1 MKKILI
7 SIVLV
12 LVLLVGCLAT
22 FAACKDSGSNGVVVV
37 GYTLYEPMNYEENG
51 ELVGFDTDLAKAVF
65 KELNYE
71 VVFKEINWDAKYM
84 DLNSGNITCIW
95 NGFTSSC
102 TDTNAAGETVNRKDL
117 VSFSYDYMKNYQAV
131 VVKASEQSSYTDFET
146 SFAGKQGYVEA
157 GSAGEEY
164 AENAKGATIKTATKQ
179 MEAIMQVKT
188 GAADFA
194 VVDYLLAN
202 SIVGKGDFQNLAF
215 VSQLNS
221 EVEYYAIG
229 FKKGSKFTAKV
240 NAVLEKFAKN
250 GKLAEIAKKYGLDNA
265 VITDF
270 SSQK

>member
-22 FAACKDSGSNGVVVV
+22 FAACKEDKDVVVV

-51 ELVGFDTDLAKAVF
+51 KLVGFDTELAKAVF
-65 KELNYE
+65 EDLGYK
-71 VVFKEINWDAKYM
+71 VVFKEIDWKTKYV
-84 DLNSGNITCIW
+84 DLNAGTITCIW

-102 TDTNAAGETVNRKDL
+102 NDTNAAGEEVARNTL
-117 VSFSYDYMKNYQAV
+117 VSFTYDYMKNYQAV
-131 VVKASEQSSYTDFET
+131 VVKAANKSDYTDFET
-146 SFAGKQGYVEA
+146 SFAGKQGYVEEK
-157 GSAGEEY
+157 SAGAEY
-164 AENAKGATIKTATKQ
+164 AENAKGATIKTAAKQ
-179 MEAIMQVKT
+179 TDAIMQVKS

-202 SIVGKGDFQNLAF
+202 SIVGKGDFSDLAF
-215 VSQLNS
+215 VSELNS
-221 EVEYYAIG
+221 DVEYYAVG
-229 FKKGSKFTAKV
+229 FKSGSKLTAKV

-250 GKLAEIAKKYGLDNA
+250 GKLAEIAAKYKLSNA